1 MELKPVDHMRVSSY
15 GLVFTKCEAFRLL

>member
-15 GLVFTKCEAFRLL
+15 RLVFTKCEAFRRL

>member
-15 GLVFTKCEAFRLL
+15 GLVFTKCEAFRRL